1 MAANASFI
9 KDKNMLSLS
18 ASLFLCSSSILILP
32 SSKSMNSFLVSSW
45 LIRNMLNMAWLDF
58 STLSAFVN
66 LFFFR
71 RGSDVSPDG
80 PGLNDGGAVV
90 LVVDVDC
97 GVDIETDD
105 GVDVGKGEGMDTCS
119 DGEIAGDDG
128 VVDACNVVL
137 DCELTGDGGAVE
149 GGEIAGDDGVVD
161 VCSVVVDGDDCVV
174 ERGPETAVDDGEDCL
189 SPLPVTRLEESKRRG
204 GLITAL
210 LPRTLWI
217 SANHLNRT
225 KISLSSASS
234 SESTPTPLAHSR
246 STDSLYFFFSAL
258 IFSLHCWKVR
268 LYPFAS
274 RADAIFLK
282 TTTFRTASFNCFW
295 IVSSPQISNKA
306 FISSSV
312 HVLPRSAIFDPLL
325 TRLHVGSNPTAY
337 VGSTHKINPG
347 STQGSDVMR
356 TRDLGFNPG
365 STCIF
370 RRM

>member
-1 MAANASFI
+1 
-9 KDKNMLSLS
+9 
-18 ASLFLCSSSILILP
+18 
-32 SSKSMNSFLVSSW
+32 
-45 LIRNMLNMAWLDF
+45 MLNMAWLDF

-80 PGLNDGGAVV
+80 PGLDDGGAVM
-90 LVVDVDC
+90 LVVDVDCGVADDGVDVNC

-105 GVDVGKGEGMDTCS
+105 GVDAGKGEGMDTCS

-234 SESTPTPLAHSR
+234 SESTPTPLARSR

-337 VGSTHKINPG
+337 AGSTHKINPG

-356 TRDLGFNPG
+356 TR
-365 STCIF
+365 
-370 RRM
+370 